1 MCKYT
6 GFAAFFAV
14 FAVTRRVA
22 IEAGV
27 ASQSVAQRFFPTD
40 GKSQRRFKRI
50 VHSLVLVAGGV
61 AAGLSYEMVGRPWD
75 HARKAAGDRL
85 AHMSHHRSIPLAM
98 VHKVRAEGLL
108 SIFRDPMATT
118 HVPVVGR
125 NGKVAILR
133 TLGRVGPWGLGFLVW
148 EGLGPG
154 LP

>member
-1 MCKYT
+1 MSKCT

-14 FAVTRRVA
+14 FDVTRRVA

-27 ASQSVAQRFFPTD
+27 ASQSVALRFFPAE

-50 VHSLVLVAGGV
+50 VHSLVLVVGGV
-61 AAGLSYEMVGRPWD
+61 TAGLSYEMVSRPWD

-85 AHMSHHRSIPLAM
+85 THMSHYRSTPLAM
-98 VHKVRAEGLL
+98 VHKIRTEGLL
-108 SIFRDPMATT
+108 SIFRDPVGMTY
-118 HVPVVGR
+118 VPVVGR
-125 NGKVAILR
+125 NGKIAILR